1 MPLVVTLRPWLAKKN
16 QNAPLHV
23 PLRVP
28 LSAIPPKKRAAAVPA
43 SSSRNSDKKGYG
55 ELLSVPLFFDPLLF
69 F

>member
-16 QNAPLHV
+16 QNA

-43 SSSRNSDKKGYG
+43 SSSGNSDKKGYG